1 MWPFT
6 LLTLYLAAAYA
17 VRALLEYPVYR
28 FANLFAEVPFRAVS
42 DRTFMLI
49 AMLLVGLP
57 LFLKALNINNK
68 AALGY
73 ALPKP
78 QFIRLMAIGVVAGI
92 LVILPL
98 IACLFVF
105 NVRVVTTNDQLA
117 WHNFALIALDGL
129 LSGLLVGVIEETF
142 FRGAL
147 FSAIYQSS
155 GLWAALGLSSLLYA
169 LLHFDD
175 SSLII
180 SPEEVNWLSG
190 IMVLRH
196 SFSDLLEPARV
207 IDSLLALF
215 FVGAFL
221 ALVRAKMG
229 HIALCVGLHA
239 GWIVT
244 IKLVKAGSELNPNAS
259 LVYLVGSYDGI
270 IGYLAL
276 IWMGTLCL
284 IYYHLLLRNK
294 KATD

>member
-28 FANLFAEVPFRAVS
+28 LANLFAEVPFRAVS

-49 AMLLVGLP
+49 AVLLVGLP
-57 LFLKALNINNK
+57 LFLKALNLNNK

-78 QFIRLMAIGVVAGI
+78 QFIRLMATGVVAGI

-105 NVRVVTTNDQLA
+105 DVRVFTTNDQLA
-117 WHNFALIALDGL
+117 WHNVGLIVLDGL
-129 LSGLLVGVIEETF
+129 LSGLLVGFIEETF

-175 SSLII
+175 SSLRI

-190 IMVLRH
+190 VMVLRH

-215 FVGAFL
+215 SVGAFL

-229 HIALCVGLHA
+229 HIALCIGLHA

-259 LVYLVGSYDGI
+259 LAYLVGSYDGI